1 MNDPCKRLSTMLADT
16 LTPALKADCLN
27 RVANHRL
34 GEEPDEQSAAN
45 FVPDT
50 VDESSEDS
58 FPASDPPS
66 WTPVIG
72 VGNLH

>member
-1 MNDPCKRLSTMLADT
+1 MLADT
-16 LTPALKADCLN
+16 PTPALKADRLN
-27 RVANHRL
+27 RVSNRRL

-72 VGNLH
+72 VCNLH